1 MDYDT
6 PLFRVTNDILSDD
19 TSVNILTMMK
29 VDWLHDKCSINMEME
44 RKDDGKSEV
53 SRYDKHNIIIICTNK
68 NKVSHLQILT

>member
-53 SRYDKHNIIIICTNK
+53 SRYDKHTITLKTNT
-68 NKVSHLQILT
+68 HLQILT